1 MLDTAHSICRDTS
14 PWLHCEQGLWA
25 SVQVGS
31 LCCVPD
37 LLGKL
42 CYRCVRMCHSPL
54 RNLAH
59 HETAITVNRP
69 PSQIRFYIHAVCT

>member
-42 CYRCVRMCHSPL
+42 CYRCVRMCHSP
-54 RNLAH
+54 
-59 HETAITVNRP
+59 
-69 PSQIRFYIHAVCT
+69 